1 MTNVI
6 FSYDITSLLLA
17 VCLDILIAGGGV
29 MLKIDHISKSFN
41 GQLVL
46 RDITFQMTEGESI
59 LLLGANGAGK
69 STLIKIVLQM
79 LKQDRGSMNWEGKR
93 PHIGYVPQSPSMI
106 GNLTLYQFV
115 SYMLSLHGKR
125 KQIQEVLRDTGL
137 ESKKKVLAEN
147 LSTGQMKRLLF
158 QLAVAV
164 KPKLLIMDEPTAGM
178 DLEAKRKF
186 RRQLSNVRSNGMSV
200 LITTHILSEA
210 EELAERLLY
219 LEDGVIKVDRPIK
232 EIKMDRKSISFR
244 TDSKNK
250 RILVSMGYIQK
261 DGLYRKLTEDADN
274 ELELLIQ
281 KSIKFSQLEI
291 IGDTLEQYVEG
302 LERDEGGI

>member
-6 FSYDITSLLLA
+6 FSHDITSLLLA

-29 MLKIDHISKSFN
+29 MLMIDHISKSFN

-93 PHIGYVPQSPSMI
+93 PYIGYVPQTPSMI
-106 GNLTLYQFV
+106 GSLTVYQFV
-115 SYMLSLHGKR
+115 SYMLSLHGKK
-125 KQIQEVLRDTGL
+125 KQIQAVLRDAGL
-137 ESKKKVLAEN
+137 EYKKKVLAEN

-186 RRQLSNVRSNGMSV
+186 RRQLSDVRSNGMSV

-244 TDSKNK
+244 TDPKNK
-250 RILVSMGYIQK
+250 RILFSMGYIQK
-261 DGLYRKLTEDADN
+261 GGLYRKLTEDADN
-274 ELELLIQ
+274 ELELLIR

-291 IGDTLEQYVEG
+291 IGDTLEQYVED
-302 LERDEGGI
+302 LEREEGI